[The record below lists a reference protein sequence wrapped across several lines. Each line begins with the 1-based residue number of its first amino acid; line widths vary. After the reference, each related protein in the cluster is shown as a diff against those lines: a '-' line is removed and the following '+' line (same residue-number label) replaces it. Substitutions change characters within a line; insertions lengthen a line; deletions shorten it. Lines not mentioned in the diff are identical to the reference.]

1 MHTEMARDD
10 RDTVDV
16 RHLIAAMEACGVSSA
31 ALARRLDVDDT
42 SVYRWRKGQVP
53 LTRLL
58 WFAITHALGLPSTW
72 REGDAVPLRVVRA
85 DDAGPEHDS

>member
-1 MHTEMARDD
+1 MAARDD

-16 RHLIAAMEACGVSSA
+16 RHLIAAMDALDISSA

-58 WFAITHALGLPSTW
+58 WFAITHALELPSTW
-72 REGDAVPLRVVRA
+72 RDGDPVPLRVVTA
-85 DDAGPEHDS
+85 DDSGPEGDS